1 MLIRLVWYITK
12 SVRVIQYGYVFLN
25 LIQRIQEENRTGKS
39 QNVGHSEKT
48 EGNRENCQLLGT
60 EQQKVS

>member
-1 MLIRLVWYITK
+1 MLFNMDMF
-12 SVRVIQYGYVFLN
+12 FLN